1 MYPYDLT
8 RNAKLFV
15 AGYINKK
22 NEDVHEIDPIKL
34 GELSIVWFSKTINNW
49 AAFIA
54 TNIPNG
60 IYYEVGS
67 ISNENNIYLKEYKMT
82 DSIIINDIESENK

>member
-8 RNAKLFV
+8 RHAKMLV
-15 AGYINKK
+15 ADYINKK
-22 NEDVHEIDPIKL
+22 NESVHEIDPIKL
-34 GELSIVWFSKTINNW
+34 SELSIVWFSKTINTW
-49 AAFIA
+49 TAFIA

-67 ISNENNIYLKEYKMT
+67 VSYESDIYLKEYQMT
-82 DSIIINDIESENK
+82 NSIIINDIESEIQ